1 RYLALGTES
10 STDNS
15 AGAIIVKGM
24 LNMALHAQGRPPL
37 ARNCEVPEFKHAC
50 LGGVYALRAA
60 LRFLQSDGSDGVAI
74 VVCTDKALYGRG
86 TTGEPTQGAGAVAM
100 LLESRPRLAT

>member
-1 RYLALGTES
+1 
-10 STDNS
+10 
-15 AGAIIVKGM
+15 M
-24 LNMALHAQGRPPL
+24 
-37 ARNCEVPEFKHAC
+37 PEFKHAC
-50 LGGVYALRAA
+50 LGGIYALRGA

-100 LLESRPRLAT
+100 LLETGRDSPASICVWPAPLRSIAASIFASP